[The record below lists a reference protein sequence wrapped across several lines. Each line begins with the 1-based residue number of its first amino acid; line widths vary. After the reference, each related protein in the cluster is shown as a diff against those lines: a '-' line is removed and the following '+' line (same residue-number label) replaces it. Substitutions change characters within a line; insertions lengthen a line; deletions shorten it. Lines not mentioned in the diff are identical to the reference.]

1 MDFLEEYRARPVPR
15 DGVRAG
21 DEVCRGVGAGP
32 ALQTDISVGRHY
44 WKSETTLRN
53 CSFLRISR

>member
-1 MDFLEEYRARPVPR
+1 MPVPR

-44 WKSETTLRN
+44 CKSETTLRN
-53 CSFLRISR
+53 RSFLKII